1 MILRPIVLVALPCL
15 LCIAMAAV
23 GLAPL
28 VDTRLLGRPKN
39 YNGSKAEWAQWKFVF
54 KSYMGAVD
62 QNLLTSMDT
71 AEAQNSALDFNT
83 YGPVAQQHA
92 RTLSYILSQVVT
104 NGPLQIVM
112 NAGPNGLEAWRTLVR
127 QEEPASG
134 ASQVAELSLLLATRF
149 SMRIETYVE
158 ELQKFEGHVIRYESQ
173 FSEILPDAL
182 HQALL
187 KSNAPAAVK
196 TQVDMA
202 SFTTASQLTSAL
214 MQYAQVQLTV
224 AGRLEHPSGSGEAMD
239 IGWVGTKGCKGKKGK
254 ESTKGNGK
262 KGKGSTKKGVEKKG
276 AKSDAK
282 RFDGNCNNCGK
293 YGHKSKEC
301 WAAKNKEVNEV
312 AGQKAKAENKPSGE
326 IGAVYGIRPETVP
339 LAVEGWIFAVYV
351 EVNHVVAT
359 SSEEIM
365 MDSGAHVHVAPLDYG
380 RQFELQQ
387 MVKDMQLYSV
397 TGKQL
402 RIYGMRAVV
411 YDVMCEDG
419 QVLTVTIW
427 YVVADVRRPLVA
439 TQALV
444 DKDFVI
450 VLDKQ
455 SYMKKG
461 NSKVNLIRR
470 GNGVFLPVVM
480 SSKATSAM
488 QARSSGRA
496 GFPLEG
502 GSGEVSALDDLVQ
515 TAEQLPRPELPSD
528 EAVRRHNLTHT
539 PYADWC
545 RYCVIGRGQ
554 ESHHRRSQNE
564 IDDATPVLAMDYCFL
579 GTEEAAVAASSS
591 SAAAASTAVG
601 TASTT
606 SEVATSLVIRDSL
619 SSYCGASL
627 VRTKGP
633 VPYAVAFLSTYMDEI
648 GYPRIQLQTDG
659 EPAIVALARALI
671 KDKSK
676 DVKDIQTQISLRQS
690 PPGSHASNG
699 IAEAAVKNIEGL
711 VRTMS
716 SDIGD
721 KYNTRVE
728 ANSAILGWIIRH
740 AAWVQ
745 NRFVYKASGRTA
757 FEELKMVKYIS
768 PVLQFGES
776 VLARRSGVPDNR
788 LSSAW
793 ISGLWLGRSSQT
805 NEHIVGTSSGIVMA
819 RTVKAKPDE
828 DRWCKAEFEM
838 MVYPPW
844 SQKDVKEVR
853 ELIDWTPTDGC
864 QACEDDQAPVRRIGR
879 PKKHTAACLQRQADM
894 KKQRLYGGTL
904 SLPVAAAPAA
914 RPDEATAAAPAAQA
928 DEQASEPAGDVAMK
942 EVSKAV
948 AASPVARSTPASSS
962 SAAAAVAS
970 PDDGM
975 AKKRPAE
982 QQTEGQAKR
991 PPRSSDVE
999 INHIIAAVMV
1009 NEEKLNPSIGRDG
1022 RWEALLPPRCG
1033 CTSGGEQC
1041 LEHSIYGSRPP
1052 RCRHCI
1058 HPYEG
1063 LCQCDCFSCWGGD
1076 AMASRLRC
1084 AACGLKEAMV
1094 DFDTHFEKIN
1104 VEVLGL
1110 RRFRSDPAAYAED
1123 STGLIL
1129 SKHVDDGM
1137 MVGTKRAIDEYESKL
1152 SKHFMLKT
1160 SPYLEE
1166 GMEQE
1171 YLGRIIRRIP
1181 GGFTVRI
1188 NPRLINDLLANM
1200 KLEGCKPTAT
1210 PGIKAEARVV
1220 GEELLPT
1227 DEIPYLRG
1235 QRR

>member
-1 MILRPIVLVALPCL
+1 M
-15 LCIAMAAV
+15 
-23 GLAPL
+23 
-28 VDTRLLGRPKN
+28 
-39 YNGSKAEWAQWKFVF
+39 
-54 KSYMGAVD
+54 
-62 QNLLTSMDT
+62 
-71 AEAQNSALDFNT
+71 
-83 YGPVAQQHA
+83 
-92 RTLSYILSQVVT
+92 
-104 NGPLQIVM
+104 
-112 NAGPNGLEAWRTLVR
+112 
-127 QEEPASG
+127 
-134 ASQVAELSLLLATRF
+134 
-149 SMRIETYVE
+149 
-158 ELQKFEGHVIRYESQ
+158 
-173 FSEILPDAL
+173 
-182 HQALL
+182 
-187 KSNAPAAVK
+187 
-196 TQVDMA
+196 
-202 SFTTASQLTSAL
+202 
-214 MQYAQVQLTV
+214 
-224 AGRLEHPSGSGEAMD
+224 
-239 IGWVGTKGCKGKKGK
+239 
-254 ESTKGNGK
+254 
-262 KGKGSTKKGVEKKG
+262 
-276 AKSDAK
+276 
-282 RFDGNCNNCGK
+282 
-293 YGHKSKEC
+293 
-301 WAAKNKEVNEV
+301 
-312 AGQKAKAENKPSGE
+312 
-326 IGAVYGIRPETVP
+326 
-339 LAVEGWIFAVYV
+339 
-351 EVNHVVAT
+351 
-359 SSEEIM
+359 M
-365 MDSGAHVHVAPLDYG
+365 MDLA
-380 RQFELQQ
+380 
-387 MVKDMQLYSV
+387 
-397 TGKQL
+397 
-402 RIYGMRAVV
+402 
-411 YDVMCEDG
+411 
-419 QVLTVTIW
+419 VTIW

-444 DKDFVI
+444 DKDFVV

-455 SYMKKG
+455 SYLKKG

-480 SSKATSAM
+480 SSKATSAIQARSSGRAGYPREGGSGEVSALDDLAM

-496 GFPLEG
+496 GCPLGG

-515 TAEQLPRPELPSD
+515 IAEQLPRPELPSD

-745 NRFVYKASGRTA
+745 NRFVYKVSGRTA

-1009 NEEKLNPSIGRDG
+1009 NEEKLNPRISRDG
-1022 RWEALLPPRCG
+1022 RWEDHELKQAHYAEFDRLVEFEAKRDVLRSDALGPILTVRWVDEDRASGLKSRICARPFNKSSPPKDNLFTPTPAL
-1033 CTSGGEQC
+1033 CTLKLFLVVAQRRGYAVKFFDISRAFLHTPIREDLCLQPPSDYWTYWKDMSGEDLGDVVWQMQC
-1041 LEHSIYGSRPP
+1041 TIY
-1052 RCRHCI
+1052 
-1058 HPYEG
+1058 
-1063 LCQCDCFSCWGGD
+1063 
-1076 AMASRLRC
+1076 
-1084 AACGLKEAMV
+1084 GLKEAMV

-1104 VEVLGL
+1104 VEELGL
-1110 RRFRSDPAAYAED
+1110 RRFKSDPAAYAD
-1123 STGLIL
+1123 DRSGLIL
-1129 SKHVDDGM
+1129 SKHVDDGI
-1137 MVGTKRAIDEYESKL
+1137 MVGTKRAIDDYEAQL

-1181 GGFTVRI
+1181 GGLQYSI
-1188 NPRLINDLLANM
+1188 
-1200 KLEGCKPTAT
+1200 
-1210 PGIKAEARVV
+1210 
-1220 GEELLPT
+1220 
-1227 DEIPYLRG
+1227 
-1235 QRR
+1235 